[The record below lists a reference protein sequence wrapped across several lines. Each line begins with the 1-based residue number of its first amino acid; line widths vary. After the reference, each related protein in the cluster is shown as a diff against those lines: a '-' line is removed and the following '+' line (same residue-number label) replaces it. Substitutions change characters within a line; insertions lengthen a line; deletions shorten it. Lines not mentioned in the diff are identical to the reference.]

1 MALKVCILRTDA
13 VLDEFQPEFG
23 DYPDMFTRLLHTADE
38 HLDIVSVDVRSNVPT
53 TLDCDAY
60 VITGSRHS
68 VYEPLPWIEA
78 LVVFLR
84 SAIAA
89 NKRVVG
95 ICFGHQLLAHFFG
108 GEVQGAEQGWGV
120 GVHQAK
126 IVARLP
132 WMTGAEAVNGAA
144 ALNTDEELAL
154 LCSHKDQVTQL
165 PEGATLFA
173 SSDFCPLAGFVL
185 GDQVLT
191 IQCHPEF
198 SKGYSRA
205 LMEYRKELLGERAYT
220 DGVASLSQSTDELR
234 FAQWMVTF
242 LRHSADQEA
251 ESAEAPSH
259 G

>member
-38 HLDIVSVDVRSNVPT
+38 HLDIVSVDVRSDVPT

-78 LVVFLR
+78 LVGFLR

-154 LCSHKDQVTQL
+154 LCSHKDQVTRL

-173 SSDFCPLAGFVL
+173 SSDFCPYSPFKVT
-185 GDQVLT
+185 QN
-191 IQCHPEF
+191 
-198 SKGYSRA
+198 SRKGTRGRSWNTARNSSASEPIPMEWRLCRNRPMSYA
-205 LMEYRKELLGERAYT
+205 LRSG
-220 DGVASLSQSTDELR
+220 
-234 FAQWMVTF
+234 W
-242 LRHSADQEA
+242 
-251 ESAEAPSH
+251 
-259 G
+259 